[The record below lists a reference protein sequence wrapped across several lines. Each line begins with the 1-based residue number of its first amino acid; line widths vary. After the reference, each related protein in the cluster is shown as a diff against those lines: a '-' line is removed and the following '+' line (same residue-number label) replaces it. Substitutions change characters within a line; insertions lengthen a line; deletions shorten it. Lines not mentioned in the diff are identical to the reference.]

1 MATAHGSL
9 LIISPTLLTT
19 QRLCI
24 MTNSYSSPSS
34 LQSVLFKALTLPLFF
49 SLSIAQATPL
59 LSDQTT
65 DQLVQCR
72 SADISAL
79 KTNQLL
85 LHVQGMVCGMCV
97 QGITKLLSSIKG
109 VDEINIDLDKGA
121 VLVTHRSGV
130 TLPDTLLQETIKRAG
145 YYLQDLHRPARAK

>member
-1 MATAHGSL
+1 MINSHSSSRFLQGVL
-9 LIISPTLLTT
+9 L
-19 QRLCI
+19 
-24 MTNSYSSPSS
+24 
-34 LQSVLFKALTLPLFF
+34 KALALPLFF

-59 LSDQTT
+59 LNDQSSDQATDQAS
-65 DQLVQCR
+65 DQLVQCS

-109 VDEINIDLDKGA
+109 VDEIDINLDKGA
-121 VLVTHRSGV
+121 VLVTHQSGV
-130 TLPDTLLQETIKRAG
+130 NLPDTLLRETIKRAG
-145 YYLQDLHRPARAK
+145 YHLQDLHRPARAK

>member
-1 MATAHGSL
+1 MIHSH
-9 LIISPTLLTT
+9 
-19 QRLCI
+19 
-24 MTNSYSSPSS
+24 SSSRS
-34 LQSVLFKALTLPLFF
+34 LQGVLLKALTLPLFF

-59 LSDQTT
+59 LSDQATDQAS
-65 DQLVQCR
+65 DQLVQCS

-109 VDEINIDLDKGA
+109 VDEIDINLDKGA
-121 VLVTHRSGV
+121 VLVTHQSGV
-130 TLPDTLLQETIKRAG
+130 TLPDTLLRETIKRAG
-145 YYLQDLHRPARAK
+145 YHLQDLHRPARAK

>member
-1 MATAHGSL
+1 MIHSH
-9 LIISPTLLTT
+9 
-19 QRLCI
+19 
-24 MTNSYSSPSS
+24 SSSRS
-34 LQSVLFKALTLPLFF
+34 LQGVLLKALALPLFF

-59 LSDQTT
+59 LNDQATDQAS
-65 DQLVQCR
+65 DQLVQCS

-109 VDEINIDLDKGA
+109 VGEIDINLDKGA
-121 VLVTHRSGV
+121 VLVTHQSGV
-130 TLPDTLLQETIKRAG
+130 TLPDTLLRETIKRAG
-145 YYLQDLHRPARAK
+145 YHLQDLHRPARAK